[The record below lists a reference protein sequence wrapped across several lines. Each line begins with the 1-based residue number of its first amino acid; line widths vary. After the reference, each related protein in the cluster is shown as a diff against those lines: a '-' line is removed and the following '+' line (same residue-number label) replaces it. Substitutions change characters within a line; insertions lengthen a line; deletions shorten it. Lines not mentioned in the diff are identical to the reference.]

1 MRPIDS
7 LREQGQV
14 SVRCVLRHHCCY
26 QGACRSWCLFTILL
40 GILFVEPHLHGG
52 LETSGENGQTGCEDK
67 NMEADRND
75 CGLGEMVQGVD
86 GAERRREGAAGL
98 PPAEVIVLA
107 WWPEAFRLGG
117 LSSPTSPFCSVEPH

>member
-26 QGACRSWCLFTILL
+26 QGACRSWCLFTILP
-40 GILFVEPHLHGG
+40 GVLFVEPHGG
-52 LETSGENGQTGCEDK
+52 LETSGENGQTGSEDK

-75 CGLGEMVQGVD
+75 FGMGEMAE
-86 GAERRREGAAGL
+86 GADRAERREGAAGP

-107 WWPEAFRLGG
+107 WWPEAFRLDG
-117 LSSPTSPFCSVEPH
+117 LS